1 MAFEL
6 TYQATINLSYLTIG
20 GLCPFT
26 LALLLLKMAWV
37 HRSTHCTHMFHTA
50 LSLEVWYDGEGVR
63 VRPGGVLWP
72 AGAAALDEDVV
83 LAGEGDG
90 AERDDQEEVR
100 HVRLHALPVQQVA
113 LLRAEAE
120 EQGFVTITSFNF
132 RRLVLGRL

>member
-26 LALLLLKMAWV
+26 LALLPLKNSEV
-37 HRSTHCTHMFHTA
+37 HRSTHSTHIGPCYIHTD
-50 LSLEVWYDGEGVR
+50 LSLEVWYDGEGVWIC
-63 VRPGGVLWP
+63 PGGVLGP

-100 HVRLHALPVQQVA
+100 HVRLHALAVQEIA
-113 LLRAEAE
+113 LLRAANEKR
-120 EQGFVTITSFNF
+120 F
-132 RRLVLGRL
+132 L